1 MGRFSSDTI
10 EANPISNNGI
20 ASYSTN
26 QYKPQGGMSQGPTE
40 EQMRLQ
46 EMQAS
51 WPQVFPKS
59 IIGLDRDGVIN
70 FDRGHYLTKIE
81 EWEPI
86 PGSLEAI
93 RMMRLKGYKVVIL
106 TNQGGITKG
115 LQTHEQVDAIHQHMM
130 QVFGEAGIFSID
142 GMYYSESSLKDDYYA
157 KPNLGM
163 FHRAEKE
170 IFGNKHRFKKGGF
183 YVGDK
188 MSDLKAAYKI
198 GATPVLVKTGHGED
212 THQALKKYS
221 AEKIRKKTKV
231 FDSLLD
237 FAKALK

>member
-1 MGRFSSDTI
+1 MGRFNYNTV
-10 EANPISNNGI
+10 EANPISNNSV

-26 QYKPQGGMSQGPTE
+26 QYKPQGGMSQGVTE

-70 FDRGHYLTKIE
+70 FDRGHYLTKVE

-106 TNQGGITKG
+106 TNQGGIAKG
-115 LQTHEQVDAIHQHMM
+115 LQTHEQVDTIHQHMM
-130 QVFGEAGIFSID
+130 KVFGEAGIFSID
-142 GMYYSESSLKDDYYA
+142 GMFYSESSLKDDYYA

-170 IFGNKHRFKKGGF
+170 LFSGKRFKQGGF

-212 THQALKKYS
+212 TQEALKKFS

-231 FDSLLD
+231 FNSLID
-237 FAKALK
+237 FAEALK

>member
-1 MGRFSSDTI
+1 MSRFSSDTI
-10 EANPISNNGI
+10 VPNPIGNNEV
-20 ASYSTN
+20 ASYNTN
-26 QYKPQGGMSQGPTE
+26 QYKPQTNAPRGLSE
-40 EQMRLQ
+40 EQMQVQ
-46 EMQAS
+46 EAFNS

-93 RMMRLKGYKVVIL
+93 RMLRLKGYKLVIL
-106 TNQGGITKG
+106 TNQGGIAKG
-115 LQTHEQVDAIHQHMM
+115 LQTHEQVDSIHAHMM
-130 QVFGEAGIFSID
+130 QVFGDNRIFSID
-142 GMYYSESSLKDDYYA
+142 AMFYSETSLKEDYYA

-163 FHRAEKE
+163 FHRVEKE
-170 IFGNKHRFKKGGF
+170 VFNGKHRFKNGGF

-198 GATPVLVKTGHGED
+198 GATPILVRTGHGLE
-212 THQALKKYS
+212 TEKELQKFS
-221 AEKIRKKTKV
+221 AEKIRKKTKI

-237 FAKALK
+237 FAKAVK

>member
-10 EANPISNNGI
+10 EANTVQNNQI
-20 ASYSTN
+20 ASYDTG
-26 QYKPQGGMSQGPTE
+26 QYKPKGGMSQGPSE
-40 EQMRLQ
+40 EQMRMQ

-51 WPQVFPKS
+51 WPQSFPKA
-59 IIGLDRDGVIN
+59 IIVLDRDGVIN

-93 RMMRLKGYKVVIL
+93 RMIRLKGYKVVIL

-115 LQTHEQVDAIHQHMM
+115 LQTHDQVEAIHQHMM
-130 QVFGEAGIFSID
+130 KVFGEAGIFSID
-142 GMYYSESSLKDDYYA
+142 GLFYSESSMKEDYYA
-157 KPNLGM
+157 KPNIGM

-170 IFGNKHRFKKGGF
+170 LFNGKRFKQGGF

-198 GATPVLVKTGHGED
+198 GAKPILVRTGHGQE
-212 THQALKKYS
+212 TEPLLNKFS

>member
-1 MGRFSSDTI
+1 MGRFNYNTV
-10 EANPISNNGI
+10 EANPVSNNSV

-26 QYKPQGGMSQGPTE
+26 QYKPQGGMSQGATE

-70 FDRGHYLTKIE
+70 FDRGHYLTKVE

-106 TNQGGITKG
+106 TNQGGIVKG
-115 LQTHEQVDAIHQHMM
+115 LQTHEQVDTIHQHMM
-130 QVFGEAGIFSID
+130 KVFGEAGIFSID
-142 GMYYSESSLKDDYYA
+142 GMFYSESSLKDDYYA

-170 IFGNKHRFKKGGF
+170 LFSGKRFKQGGF

-212 THQALKKYS
+212 TQEALKKFS

-231 FDSLLD
+231 FNSLID
-237 FAKALK
+237 FAEALK

>member
-1 MGRFSSDTI
+1 MSRFNSDTI
-10 EANPISNNGI
+10 EARPISKNEI

-26 QYKPQGGMSQGPTE
+26 QYKPKTGAPQGPTE
-40 EQMRLQ
+40 EQMRMQ
-46 EMQAS
+46 EAFNA
-51 WPQVFPKS
+51 WPQVFPKG

-93 RMMRLKGYKVVIL
+93 RIMRLKGYKVVIL
-106 TNQGGITKG
+106 TNQGGIVKG
-115 LQTHEQVDAIHQHMM
+115 LQTHEQVEAIHQHMM
-130 QVFGEAGIFSID
+130 EVFGNNGIFSID
-142 GMYYSESSLKDDYYA
+142 GMFYSETSMKDDYYA

-170 IFGNKHRFKKGGF
+170 LFGGKQRFKQGGF

-198 GATPVLVKTGHGED
+198 GATPVLVRTGHGLE
-212 THQALKKYS
+212 TEEALKKFS
-221 AEKIRKKTKV
+221 AEKIRKKAKV

-237 FAKALK
+237 FAKVLK